1 MCGDQDQAG
10 PGGMDSEDEGIAALV
25 IEGGKED
32 IGTGAKKPASIDQR
46 QEDNSTWWWKRWPL
60 AFSSLP
66 TRQAFTQSQP
76 AANGG

>member
-10 PGGMDSEDEGIAALV
+10 PGGMESEDEGIAALV

-46 QEDNSTWWWKRWPL
+46 QEDNSTW
-60 AFSSLP
+60 
-66 TRQAFTQSQP
+66 
-76 AANGG
+76 